1 MEQSGGGPLCP
12 MGVTMDLALRI
23 VTGLTNV
30 FGGWGGGRGEGLSR
44 MFGIAVARPTSAHH
58 LLFNPLRGAARC
70 TYVTRPWNYNY

>member
-30 FGGWGGGRGEGLSR
+30 FGGWGGGRGEGAITDVWHRSGSANISSSSFIQPFAWCGTLYVRDS
-44 MFGIAVARPTSAHH
+44 AVE
-58 LLFNPLRGAARC
+58 L
-70 TYVTRPWNYNY
+70 